1 MKQPKKL
8 PLKYKKVVDK
18 AGLVPE
24 NWMLQ
29 QETKD
34 YIVVVS
40 KRTHATRRIPI

>member
-8 PLKYKKVVDK
+8 PLKYKKAVDK

-29 QETKD
+29 QECQD

-40 KRTHATRRIPI
+40 KRTSATRKIPI

>member
-8 PLKYKKVVDK
+8 PLKYKKLVDK
-18 AGLVPE
+18 EGLVPE

-34 YIVVVS
+34 YIVVIS
-40 KRTHATRRIPI
+40 KRTGAKRKILI

>member
-8 PLKYKKVVDK
+8 PLKYKKLVDK

-29 QETKD
+29 QEAKD
-34 YIVVVS
+34 YIVVIS
-40 KRTHATRRIPI
+40 KRTRATRKIMI